1 MPGEDCSKLS
11 IPVDQNG
18 NSVFCHQLTTDIMNL
33 DECKKYAVKYPTG
46 YYICRKNTR
55 NNSSSCNIKGNFG
68 QTRKCKNKYLTDNQ
82 AKELNIRSRI
92 TLNNTGI
99 KNTESRTKIKTLGKP
114 KTVSKRLSKKL
125 RTKLNYKTKF
135 SKLSPVKELSR
146 ENTSSRSLGGK
157 SRRKSRRKSKKI

>member
-18 NSVFCHQLTTDIMNL
+18 NPVKCHQLTTDIMNL
-33 DECKKYAVKYPTG
+33 DECKKYAVKYPKG

-68 QTRKCKNKYLTDNQ
+68 KTRKCKNKYLTDTQ
-82 AKELNIRSRI
+82 VEELNINSRI
-92 TLNNTGI
+92 RLNNTGR
-99 KNTESRTKIKTLGKP
+99 KNTESRTKVKTLGLP

-135 SKLSPVKELSR
+135 SKLSPLRELSR
-146 ENTSSRSLGGK
+146 ENSSRSLAGRI
-157 SRRKSRRKSKKI
+157 RRKSRRKFRKR